1 MSETRLPGQRA
12 AAPASP
18 SSAAAERTWW
28 VGAYRLPT
36 DSFESL
42 LLSLAA
48 LALAA
53 MLFGGFVAL
62 QGHDPLAVYQTLYL
76 GAFGTRF
83 SIENT
88 LTQAAPLLLTAL
100 CTLIPARVGLL
111 VIGGEGAVVVGG
123 LGAVLAGVALAGVP
137 ASIGTTLT
145 ISTGALAGGLWIA
158 AAGALKHLRGV
169 NETISTLLM
178 NYIAIALMN
187 HLISGPIRD
196 FSQTL
201 KAQSWS
207 IPSAFMVGNVP
218 GWSVHWGL
226 AIGLVTCVL
235 LHLILRHTTL
245 GFSMDILGG
254 NRRAA
259 LMAGLPIGRL
269 MLLACFLGGA
279 AAGIAGAVEIV
290 AVHGAASESLVVGL
304 GYTGI
309 LVAFLA
315 RQNAVA
321 VILVALLLGGISAS
335 GGLLQRRF
343 DMPHAAT
350 TVLQGLI
357 FICVLASS
365 ALTGRLLPRR
375 GSA

>member
-1 MSETRLPGQRA
+1 
-12 AAPASP
+12 
-18 SSAAAERTWW
+18 
-28 VGAYRLPT
+28 
-36 DSFESL
+36 
-42 LLSLAA
+42 
-48 LALAA
+48 
-53 MLFGGFVAL
+53 
-62 QGHDPLAVYQTLYL
+62 
-76 GAFGTRF
+76 
-83 SIENT
+83 
-88 LTQAAPLLLTAL
+88 
-100 CTLIPARVGLL
+100 
-111 VIGGEGAVVVGG
+111 VIGGEGAVVAGG
-123 LGAVLAGVALAGVP
+123 LGAVLAGVVLVGAP
-137 ASIGTTLT
+137 AAVGTMLT
-145 ISTGALAGGLWIA
+145 ISAGALLGGLWIA
-158 AAGALKHLRGV
+158 GAGALKHVRGV

-207 IPSAFMVGNVP
+207 IPDIFMIGNIP

-226 AIGLVTCVL
+226 VIGLTVCVL
-235 LHLILRHTTL
+235 LHLVLRHTTL
-245 GFSMDILGG
+245 GFSMDVLGG

-269 MLLACFLGGA
+269 VLLACFLGGA
-279 AAGIAGAVEIV
+279 AAGIAGAVEVV

-315 RQNAVA
+315 RQNALA

-357 FICVLASS
+357 FICVLASN
-365 ALTGRLLPRR
+365 ALAGRLLPRR
-375 GSA
+375 SSG